1 MATEPM
7 VHVIDDD
14 DSARHS
20 LEFLIDCAGL
30 KVRSYESAIDFLKSV
45 NTAGPPSVRCR

>member
-1 MATEPM
+1 MATEMM

-14 DSARHS
+14 DAARHS

-30 KVRSYESAIDFLKSV
+30 KVRSYPSALAFLEAHMS
-45 NTAGPPSVRCR
+45 